1 MKLSNLVASIVLFA
15 IITVLFQQAYNELTD
30 NYGLT
35 RTDTID
41 DFNVMD
47 SLVNLQLISGINQ
60 TVSSVFKIADP
71 NANLI
76 DLAGALI
83 SAGIG
88 TVKLVIG
95 VFTFVPEIIFVI
107 TQYYHIPPI
116 IPVGF
121 IIMLL
126 IYLGFILLKAYT
138 TNDL

>member
-1 MKLSNLVASIVLFA
+1 MKLSHIISSIVLFA
-15 IITVLFQQAYNELTD
+15 MITVLFQQAYNELTD

-47 SLVNLQLISGINQ
+47 ALVNLQLISGLNQ

-71 NANLI
+71 NANLV
-76 DLAGALI
+76 DLAGALV

-107 TQYYHIPPI
+107 SQYYHIPPI
-116 IPVGF
+116 IPIGF
-121 IIMLL
+121 IVMFLV
-126 IYLGFILLKAYT
+126 YLGFILLKAYT
-138 TNDL
+138 TIDL